1 MNRRLLQ
8 SCYRVFHKMF
18 VKGDEDM
25 VNGLNTISQEQ
36 KDQFDKE
43 GYLIIKRVLTEE
55 EVTEINHNFMEMSHA
70 AIPGC
75 FEPELDSSLANE
87 DPLKRYPRMMHPHRV
102 NDVAMQYMLHPKVM
116 VILSDLF
123 GEKALAAQ
131 SMFYFKPPLARG
143 QALHQDNFYLKV
155 EPGTCI
161 AAWTAVDRSDQEN
174 GTLLVVPKTNN
185 SEIYCPEL
193 ADSKESFTNHYVK
206 VPKGLKAIPAILDQ
220 GDVLF
225 FNGNLIHG
233 SYRNKTKDRFRKA
246 FICHYAG
253 ESTTKIGTF
262 YSPLFREDGSKV
274 EPETNQ
280 DSGPCGNEFD
290 EEYPH

>member
-1 MNRRLLQ
+1 MNN
-8 SCYRVFHKMF
+8 
-18 VKGDEDM
+18 M
-25 VNGLNTISQEQ
+25 VTGLKAISQEH
-36 KDQFDKE
+36 KDQFEKE
-43 GYLIIKRVLTEE
+43 GFLIIKGVFTKQ
-55 EVTEINHNFMEMSHA
+55 EIAKIDQTFMEMSKE

-75 FEPELDSSLANE
+75 FEPIMDQSSEDA

-102 NDVAMQYMLHPKVM
+102 NDLAMKYMLHPKVM
-116 VILSDLF
+116 NILSDLF
-123 GEKALAAQ
+123 NENALAAQ

-161 AAWTAVDRSDQEN
+161 AAWTAVDRADQEN

-185 SEIYCPEL
+185 DEIYCPEL

-206 VPKGLKAIPAILDQ
+206 VPKGLKAVPAIMDP

-253 ESTTKIGTF
+253 ESTTKIGNY

-290 EEYPH
+290 AAYPH

>member
-1 MNRRLLQ
+1 MLT
-8 SCYRVFHKMF
+8 
-18 VKGDEDM
+18 
-25 VNGLNTISQEQ
+25 GLKTVSKKQ
-36 KDQFDKE
+36 KDQFEKE
-43 GYLIIKRVLTEE
+43 GYLIIKGLFSKQ
-55 EVTEINHNFMEMSHA
+55 EIAEIDQTFMEMSKKT
-70 AIPGC
+70 IKGC
-75 FEPELDSSLANE
+75 FEPIMDQSSEVE

-102 NDVAMQYMLHPKVM
+102 NDVAMKYMLHPKVM
-116 VILSDLF
+116 LILSDLF
-123 GEKALAAQ
+123 NENALAAQ

-161 AAWTAVDRSDQEN
+161 AAWTAVDKADLEN

-185 SEIYCPEL
+185 DEIYCPEL
-193 ADSKESFTNHYVK
+193 ADSKESFTNQYVK
-206 VPKGLKAIPAILDQ
+206 VPKGLKAVPAIMNQ

-253 ESTTKIGTF
+253 ESTTKISGF

-274 EPETNQ
+274 EPELNP

-290 EEYPH
+290 TVYPH